1 MKGFKAL
8 RLSPQSPPS
17 HPPPGCLS
25 LAQGAY
31 PCSAAPPEG
40 EGPLPSGRGW
50 WHCRVVLWR
59 VRAARVQR
67 RVPMPTC
74 RPLRKERVPP
84 FGGGW
89 PACGRVLW
97 LVRAY
102 HCGHPTRGPVHPSED
117 LGAYTAQARSCLP
130 FPGTPRPPLWGRVYG
145 GIKVEL
151 APGAVGGEWDWLG
164 GFGVGPGAPC
174 LPCLTN
180 YL

>member
-59 VRAARVQR
+59 VRAARVQC

-84 FGGGW
+84 SGGGMAGMW
-89 PACGRVLW
+89 AGPVAGKSISLRPP
-97 LVRAY
+97 
-102 HCGHPTRGPVHPSED
+102 HPGARSPPQTRGSIYCARAGAACPSRAPPGPRFGAGFMGGSRWSWPRVPLAGSGTGWVA
-117 LGAYTAQARSCLP
+117 LG
-130 FPGTPRPPLWGRVYG
+130 WGR
-145 GIKVEL
+145 
-151 APGAVGGEWDWLG
+151 APLV
-164 GFGVGPGAPC
+164 
-174 LPCLTN
+174 
-180 YL
+180 